1 MTSTEP
7 SRPRP
12 NVVDTSDDAAA
23 ARPLDR
29 RRRTAFLSI
38 MGDKTRRALLFTM
51 VGIPAALLMVA
62 WKAALFVVAPS
73 LFLFATVLFN
83 LGVAVAKAGI
93 IRSHVGLRRRE
104 VALETVD
111 AGTTHRRTYRKTG
124 ILVTSMSA
132 FYTLSFIPMFLRES
146 HEIHYERNVAVII
159 AAATFVE
166 IGLAVHGSIS
176 ARRNSDVLTEAVK
189 LTNLAS
195 GLVLLTLTQSA
206 LLSLEPDAD
215 IGDANAISGI
225 VFGSLATGVGGWML
239 WRSRASAA

>member
-1 MTSTEP
+1 MTSSEP
-7 SRPRP
+7 SRPTESI
-12 NVVDTSDDAAA
+12 VGMTDDAPQV
-23 ARPLDR
+23 ARPLNR
-29 RRRTAFLSI
+29 RRDAFVSI

-111 AGTTHRRTYRKTG
+111 ASTNHRRSYRKTG
-124 ILVTSMSA
+124 VLVTSMSA
-132 FYTLSFIPMFLRES
+132 LYTMSFIPMFVGES
-146 HEIHYERNVAVII
+146 HEIHYDRNVAVII
-159 AAATFVE
+159 AAVTFVE

-176 ARRNSDVLTEAVK
+176 ARRNSDMLTEAVK

-206 LLSLEPDAD
+206 LLSLEPDVD
-215 IGDANAISGI
+215 IGYANAISGI